1 MKSKFEELF
10 DLYGCQLSDEAVK
23 QETARILSEHFAEN
37 DNPAVYKQCLSQID
51 LTSLNGSD
59 TAAHIEAMTRRVNEF
74 KRHFPHLPNVAALCV
89 YPALVPVVKDTL
101 TEPHVGIAAVTGGFP
116 ASQTFLEVKV
126 AETAMTV
133 LEGAT
138 EIDVVISVGKFL
150 EGRYEEVCDEL
161 SEIKASCRDA
171 HLKVILETGELHT
184 ASNIKKAALL
194 AMASGADFIKTSTG
208 KTSVSATPEA
218 TYVMC
223 QAISQ
228 WNEKNQAKV
237 GFKPAG
243 GISTTEDAVKHYTI
257 VKEILGKEWLDN
269 RLFRFGASRLAN
281 NLLTSIEGKEVKY
294 F

>member
-10 DLYGCQLSDEAVK
+10 DLYGCQLSDEAVR

-74 KRHFPHLPNVAALCV
+74 QQHFPHLPNVAALCV
-89 YPALVPVVKDTL
+89 YPALVPVVKETL
-101 TEPHVGIAAVTGGFP
+101 TEPIGIAAVTGGFP